1 MFSFALSA
9 IRIVGIALITTYV
22 GIGMVMG
29 PINHIRGYPDPRT
42 ELIGVRNRR
51 TGIQIEISAILQNRL
66 VKKNFVIKL
75 FHGVQLKIIYFY
87 NNSFRISNLDCF

>member
-66 VKKNFVIKL
+66 VKK
-75 FHGVQLKIIYFY
+75 KILLLNCFMVY
-87 NNSFRISNLDCF
+87 N